1 MSRLVCA
8 IWFSNTIGIFAGDQE
23 VHSSQQAA
31 DGAAPESPPRTSTI
45 DNLTTNLGQLFSPV
59 KQANR
64 TVDSG
69 GPAASGA
76 KLLRAVRDA
85 CKWSA

>member
-31 DGAAPESPPRTSTI
+31 DGVDQEPDVAQDPAP
-45 DNLTTNLGQLFSPV
+45 LGNHL
-59 KQANR
+59 A
-64 TVDSG
+64 
-69 GPAASGA
+69 
-76 KLLRAVRDA
+76 RD
-85 CKWSA
+85 